1 MESLKTKIYSS
12 FDAQESALL
21 HDLKKEAFH
30 FTGEDVKNFNFW
42 QQYFNL
48 FFIYHYDLGEG
59 KTLAVKRDLEK
70 AAVRLF
76 CPSLFS
82 RLKGEDLFTGEKLV
96 LSSDEENS
104 LTWYKERDHILSFFH
119 DRADGI
125 HFVES
130 RSSILIPLK
139 SGDFFKKLKL
149 LMNDGQITQ
158 SVSYALF
165 LVSILMLK
173 KERFSSS
180 KLYDPYQV
188 SEIEKLHL
196 YYEKFSKFLI

>member
-119 DRADGI
+119 DRVDGI

-173 KERFSSS
+173 KER
-180 KLYDPYQV
+180 
-188 SEIEKLHL
+188 
-196 YYEKFSKFLI
+196 

>member
-12 FDAQESALL
+12 FDPVESAFL
-21 HDLKKEAFH
+21 HDFKKEAFH

-48 FFIYHYDLGEG
+48 FFIYHYNVGEG
-59 KTLAVKRDLEK
+59 VTLAKKRDLEK
-70 AAVRLF
+70 ASVRLF
-76 CPSLFS
+76 APARFS
-82 RLKGEDLFTGEKLV
+82 KLKGEDFFSGEKLV
-96 LSSDEENS
+96 LSQDEENS
-104 LTWYKERDHILSFFH
+104 LTWYKERDFILSFFY
-119 DRADGI
+119 DRPDGI

-130 RSSILIPLK
+130 RSCILIQMNAIE
-139 SGDFFKKLKL
+139 FFKKLKL
-149 LMNDGQITQ
+149 LVDEKNIVP

-180 KLYDPYQV
+180 KLYDPYQIA
-188 SEIEKLHL
+188 EIEKLHL
-196 YYEKFSKFLI
+196 YYEKFSELLI